1 MVRIDMSEY
10 MEKHAVSRLVGS
22 PPGYIGYDEGGQLTE
37 AVRRKPYSVLLLDEI
52 EKAHPDVFN
61 ILLQILEDG
70 RLTDAQG
77 RTVDFRHAIVIM
89 TSNVGASE
97 IAKNT
102 GIGFTI
108 GDDTGMTYDD
118 MKNRIMGDLKKL
130 FRPEFLNRIDEVI
143 VFHKLAKEEIHQIVE
158 LLLRRIRES
167 MAERELSLNLSEDA
181 KDLLVEKGWDPSMGA
196 RPLRRAIQ
204 RYIED
209 PLADEVLKAEDMKP
223 GATVEVDRNEGAE
236 GEEPEVTITITQPK
250 RGQKREPVTVGGD
263 SEGEA
268 EAGGEQASLP
278 DTSAGAGESLP
289 DEPEVLPEAPD
300 APPSDEPGPPSES

>member
-1 MVRIDMSEY
+1 
-10 MEKHAVSRLVGS
+10 
-22 PPGYIGYDEGGQLTE
+22 
-37 AVRRKPYSVLLLDEI
+37 VLLLDEI

-77 RTVDFRHAIVIM
+77 RTVDFRHSIVIM
-89 TSNVGASE
+89 TSNIGASE

-108 GDDTGMTYDD
+108 GDDTGVTYDD
-118 MKNRIMGDLKKL
+118 MKNRIMGELKKL

-143 VFHKLAKEEIHQIVE
+143 VFHKLTRDEIKEIVE
-158 LLLRRIRES
+158 LLLRRIRQS

-181 KDLLVEKGWDPSMGA
+181 KDLLVEKGWDPTMGA

-209 PLADEVLKAEDMKP
+209 PLADEVLRAENMRP
-223 GATVEVDRNEGAE
+223 GSTVEIERGPGDVKD
-236 GEEPEVTITITQPK
+236 GEEPEVKISITAPPPGK
-250 RGQKREPVTVGGD
+250 EREPVGVGAKGEAAEGGEGSALPERSGGGD
-263 SEGEA
+263 
-268 EAGGEQASLP
+268 LP
-278 DTSAGAGESLP
+278 D
-289 DEPEVLPEAPD
+289 DPEVLPDVPD
-300 APPSDEPGPPSES
+300 APPAAEPGPASES